1 MFSRIGEKLTPV
13 FASSAI
19 ARWYK
24 STKPLALLLWHYS
37 FGEGMPNFS
46 ARAPAVGQVGGITG
60 KQSARFL
67 KNSQN
72 PWVLFE
78 ILFLVRCVAARIHAR
93 FSPIRSPY
101 VTCSPN
107 EKVDAQRRVQVR
119 GTQCN
124 S

>member
-1 MFSRIGEKLTPV
+1 MLGEFKKKSLVGSWFETFTFMDGGIGRALTRTP
-13 FASSAI
+13 
-19 ARWYK
+19 
-24 STKPLALLLWHYS
+24 
-37 FGEGMPNFS
+37 E
-46 ARAPAVGQVGGITG
+46 VGQMGGITG

-124 S
+124 P